1 MAIKYIDGIDVRGKR
16 VFIRADFN
24 VPLDESC
31 NITNDNRIRETVPT
45 LRYVLDNGGAII
57 LASHLGRPKAKVV
70 KEMSLLPVAKRL
82 SELLGLQV
90 QFADDCISD
99 EAAARA
105 KALKPG
111 DVLLLE
117 NLRFYAQEEK
127 NDEDF
132 ARKLAAGA
140 EIYVNDAF
148 AVSHRAHASVDAITR
163 FVPVVAGGFLMKK
176 ELVNFDKAMQN
187 PERPL
192 AAVIGGAKVSGKL
205 EVLEHIIGKV
215 DRLIIGGGMAFTFLK
230 AQGKEVGDSLVEA
243 DLIETA
249 KTVMEKAQAKKVALL
264 LPTDCVIAEE
274 LKAGVTTKTVSV
286 NDIPK
291 GWKGLD
297 IGPETVKVF
306 SDAIRGSKTVV
317 WNGPMGVFE
326 LPEFSSGTFAIAD
339 CIANAPV
346 MSIVGGGDSVSALKK
361 SGNQDKVTFVST
373 AGGAFME
380 MLEGK
385 VLPGV
390 KALDR

>member
-1 MAIKYIDGIDVRGKR
+1 MAIKYIDGIDVKGKR

-24 VPLDESC
+24 VPLDEAC
-31 NITNDNRIRETVPT
+31 AITNDNRIRETVPT

-90 QFADDCISD
+90 QFAGDCISD

-105 KALKPG
+105 QALKPG
-111 DVLLLE
+111 EVLLLE

-127 NDEDF
+127 NDEEF

-140 EIYVNDAF
+140 DIYVNDAF
-148 AVSHRAHASVDAITR
+148 AVSHRAHASVEAITR

-249 KTVMEKAQAKKVALL
+249 KTVMEKAQAKRVALL

-297 IGPETVKVF
+297 IGPETVKAF
-306 SDAIRGSKTVV
+306 SDAIQGSKTVV

-380 MLEGK
+380 LLEGK
-385 VLPGV
+385 VLPGI

>member
-1 MAIKYIDGIDVRGKR
+1 MSIKYIDGIDVRGKR

-24 VPLDESC
+24 VPLDDKQ
-31 NITNDNRIRETVPT
+31 NITDDNRITETVPT
-45 LRYVLDNGGAII
+45 IKYVLDHGGAVI

-70 KEMSLLPVAKRL
+70 KEMSLLPVAQRL
-82 SELLGLQV
+82 GQLLGTQV
-90 QFADDCISD
+90 QFVDDCISD
-99 EAAARA
+99 EAVARA
-105 KALKPG
+105 QALKLG
-111 DVLLLE
+111 EILMLE
-117 NLRFYAQEEK
+117 NLRFYGQEEK
-127 NDEDF
+127 NDPDF

-148 AVSHRAHASVDAITR
+148 AVSHRAHASVEAITH

-176 ELVNFDKAMQN
+176 EITSFEKAMLK

-192 AAVIGGAKVSGKL
+192 TAVIGGAKVSGKL
-205 EVLEHIIGKV
+205 EMLENIISKV
-215 DRLIIGGGMAFTFLK
+215 DRLLIGGGMAFTFLK

-249 KTVMEKAQAKKVALL
+249 KTVMEKAAARNVVLL

-274 LKAGVTTKTVSV
+274 LKAGATTKTVSV
-286 NDIPK
+286 DDIPK

-297 IGPETVKVF
+297 IGPATVKAF
-306 SDAIRGSKTVV
+306 SDAIAGSKTVV

-326 LPEFSSGTFAIAD
+326 LPEFSRGTFAIAD
-339 CIANAPV
+339 CIGNAAI

-361 SGNQDKVTFVST
+361 SGNQDKVSFVST

-380 MLEGK
+380 LLEGK
-385 VLPGV
+385 VLPGI
-390 KALDR
+390 KALDV

>member
-1 MAIKYIDGIDVRGKR
+1 MAIKYIDEIAVKGKR

-24 VPLDESC
+24 VPLDEAC

-57 LASHLGRPKAKVV
+57 LASHLGRPRAKVV

-82 SELLGLQV
+82 SELLNLQV
-90 QFADDCISD
+90 QFVDDCISD
-99 EAAARA
+99 EAIARA

-111 DVLLLE
+111 EVLLLE
-117 NLRFYAQEEK
+117 NLRFYGQEEK
-127 NDEDF
+127 NDEPF
-132 ARKLAAGA
+132 AQKLAAGA

-148 AVSHRAHASVDAITR
+148 AVSHRAHASVEAITR
-163 FVPVVAGGFLMKK
+163 FVPIVAGGFLMKK
-176 ELVNFDKAMQN
+176 ELVNFDKAMHN

-205 EVLEHIIGKV
+205 EVLENIIAKV

-230 AQGKEVGDSLVEA
+230 AQGKEIGNSLVEP
-243 DLIETA
+243 DLIDTA
-249 KTVMEKAQAKKVALL
+249 KTVMEKAKAKNVALL
-264 LPTDCVIAEE
+264 LPLDCVIAEE
-274 LKAGVTTKTVSV
+274 LKAGVTTKTVSID
-286 NDIPK
+286 DIPK
-291 GWKGLD
+291 GWMGLD
-297 IGPETVKVF
+297 IGPATIKSF
-306 SDAIRGSKTVV
+306 SDAIASSKTVV

-326 LPEFSSGTFAIAD
+326 IPEFSAGTFAIAD
-339 CIANAPV
+339 SIAKAPV
-346 MSIVGGGDSVSALKK
+346 MSIVGGGDSVAALKK
-361 SGNQDKVTFVST
+361 SGDMDKITFVST

-390 KALDR
+390 KALDK